1 MKDGIRRSVRR
12 SVSSCL
18 ITGILIAAAICLSV
32 ARAHAE
38 VWKNVTVISAT
49 GWSMLIVTVENVAGD
64 SAIVIVSDDG
74 ARERGLR
81 SRTYGSS
88 ATSEA
93 KISPPS
99 CSRTPRNLPKARPP
113 TTAPRS
119 VRRLL
124 LLPAASA
131 IAPQAP
137 DESRI
142 SRRPRE
148 SRREEVFY
156 GKRFNVMLAGGA
168 GYSVPLG
175 EWFEGMTSG
184 FAGEAVVR
192 LAVADNFYLGFS
204 YKRQWLGIKKSYEEL
219 CFYDDYYNVQCIPV
233 EWDIHLDEFYLA
245 FGWMSPVSS
254 YRTPFA
260 YAEVGIGLVKHAI
273 TLSASV
279 EDETASAETDETK
292 FGMLLDAGVIF
303 PFSDRIGLNVE
314 ADMRVTGEFSAE
326 ELSGGYSSYDPYS
339 TSYSGSKG
347 VLLGFRIGIVA
358 MLGGG
363 Q

>member
-49 GWSMLIVTVENVAGD
+49 GWKYVDVTVENVAGD

-74 ARERGLR
+74 ARERASFSNIRVIRDQRGKDITALVL
-81 SRTYGSS
+81 SYSAESS
-88 ATSEA
+88 EGAAAYDSA
-93 KISPPS
+93 SIGQA
-99 CSRTPRNLPKARPP
+99 L
-113 TTAPRS
+113 APAS
-119 VRRLL
+119 
-124 LLPAASA
+124 AASA

-156 GKRFNVMLAGGA
+156 GKRFKVMFAGGA

-204 YKRQWLGIKKSYEEL
+204 YKRQWLGIEKSYEEL

-260 YAEVGIGLVKHAI
+260 YAEVGMGLVKHAI

>member
-1 MKDGIRRSVRR
+1 MKDGAREPFGR

-18 ITGILIAAAICLSV
+18 IAGILVIAAICLSV
-32 ARAHAE
+32 SRAHAE

-49 GWSMLIVTVENVAGD
+49 GWKYVDVTVENVAGD

-74 ARERGLR
+74 ARERASFSNIRVIRDQRGKDITALVLSYSAESSEGATAYDGASIGQGL
-81 SRTYGSS
+81 
-88 ATSEA
+88 
-93 KISPPS
+93 PPVS
-99 CSRTPRNLPKARPP
+99 
-113 TTAPRS
+113 
-119 VRRLL
+119 
-124 LLPAASA
+124 AASA

-148 SRREEVFY
+148 SRREKEAFY

-168 GYSVPLG
+168 GYGIPLG
-175 EWFEGMTSG
+175 EWFEGMTAG
-184 FAGEAVVR
+184 FGGGAALR
-192 LAVADNFYLGFS
+192 LAVADNFYIGFS
-204 YKRQWLGIKKSYEEL
+204 YKRQWLGIEKSYEIL
-219 CFYDDYYNVQCIPV
+219 CFYDEYYIDYQCIPV

-260 YAEVGIGLVKHAI
+260 YAEVGMGFVKHAI

-279 EDETASAETDETK
+279 EDETASSETDETK
-292 FGMLLDAGVIF
+292 FGMLFDAGVIF

-314 ADMRVTGEFSAE
+314 ADMRLTGEFD
-326 ELSGGYSSYDPYS
+326 SSYNTYDPYG
-339 TSYSGSKG
+339 TNYSGNNG
-347 VLLGFRIGIVA
+347 FLLGFKIGLVA

-363 Q
+363 E